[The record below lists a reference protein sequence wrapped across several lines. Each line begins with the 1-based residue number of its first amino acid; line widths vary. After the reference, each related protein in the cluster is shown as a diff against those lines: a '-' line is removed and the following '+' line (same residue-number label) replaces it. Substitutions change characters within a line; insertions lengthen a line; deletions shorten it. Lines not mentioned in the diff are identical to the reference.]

1 MTIRPKR
8 RTPARGRRP
17 RATRRR
23 AATNGIVTLLTDF
36 GTSDAYVG
44 IMKGVVLGIHP
55 RARLVDITHAVPPQA
70 VRLGALLL
78 RSAVDYFPDGAVH
91 LAVVDPG
98 VGSAR
103 DPVLVV
109 TERAVL
115 VGPDNG
121 LLTPTADAL
130 GLRAVYRLEREAFFR
145 QPVSHTFHGRDVF
158 APVAAHLAA
167 GTSPAA
173 FGSQRS
179 DLQPLDLPAPRVEGG
194 AVQGEVVYVDHFGN
208 LITNISAASVH
219 AFRPHRL
226 SVRIEHAMISPL
238 ASSYAAAAPGVPLAL
253 IGSWGM
259 LEVAV
264 RDGSAAQH
272 LRAGI
277 ATRVTVVG
285 E

>member
-1 MTIRPKR
+1 VTTRPQR
-8 RTPARGRRP
+8 RAAARGRRP
-17 RATRRR
+17 R

-44 IMKGVVLGIHP
+44 VMKGVVLGIHP
-55 RARLVDITHAVPPQA
+55 TARLIDITHAVPPQA

-78 RSAVDYFPDGAVH
+78 RSAVDYFPPGTVH

-103 DPVLVV
+103 DPVLAV
-109 TERAVL
+109 TERGLL

-121 LLTPTADAL
+121 LLAPSAAAL
-130 GLRAVYRLEREAFFR
+130 GLRAVHRLERDEFFR
-145 QPVSHTFHGRDVF
+145 RPLSHTFHGRDLF

-167 GTSPAA
+167 GTPPEA
-173 FGSQRS
+173 FGPRRPA
-179 DLQPLDLPAPRVEGG
+179 LQPLDLPEPRAESG
-194 AVQGEVVYVDHFGN
+194 AVHGEVVYVDHFGN
-208 LITNISAASVH
+208 LITNISAAALH
-219 AFRPHRL
+219 AFRPQRL
-226 SVRIEHAMISPL
+226 SVRIDDTMISPL
-238 ASSYAAAAPGVPLAL
+238 VSSYAAAAPGAPLTL

-264 RDGSAAQH
+264 RDGSAAEQ

-277 ATRVTVVG
+277 ATRVTVVS